1 MVFHWELVYQFADI
15 LLLILTA
22 ATLSMLLLNLDSVA
36 IKLQHYVKII
46 SASHLGF
53 LYLIFGLL
61 NVSMTKNCF
70 LYAMIWAGCCWMM
83 ACENDYEKIQ
93 DLQRKKL
100 TVDEVK
106 NVESYLSQAGNV
118 KAKLTAPF
126 MLRYY
131 DSVPRVEFPNKLH
144 VDFYNDS
151 MVTESYLDARRG
163 YYYEQQNR
171 VVLNDS
177 VVVIRINGDTLKT
190 QELYWDQNLHKL
202 FTKADVEIRQKTKT
216 IFGKGFESDEQLK
229 NFTIDSVKGV
239 LLVGDSKFVG
249 N

>member
-1 MVFHWELVYQFADI
+1 M
-15 LLLILTA
+15 
-22 ATLSMLLLNLDSVA
+22 
-36 IKLQHYVKII
+36 IKKC
-46 SASHLGF
+46 
-53 LYLIFGLL
+53 YL
-61 NVSMTKNCF
+61 CF
-70 LYAMIWAGCCWMM
+70 LITSGCFLFTS
-83 ACENDYEKIQ
+83 CENDYKVIQ

-100 TVDEVK
+100 SVDEVK
-106 NVESYLSQAGNV
+106 NVESYLSQAGHV

-131 DSVPRVEFPNKLH
+131 DSLPRVEFPNKLH

-151 MVTESYLDARRG
+151 LVTESYLDAKRG

-202 FTKADVEIRQKTKT
+202 YTTADVEIRQKTKT
-216 IFGKGFESDEQLK
+216 IFGKGFESDEQLR
-229 NFTIDSVKGV
+229 NFQIDSVKGV
-239 LLVGDSKFVG
+239 LLVGDSKFAG

>member
-1 MVFHWELVYQFADI
+1 MI
-15 LLLILTA
+15 
-22 ATLSMLLLNLDSVA
+22 N
-36 IKLQHYVKII
+36 
-46 SASHLGF
+46 
-53 LYLIFGLL
+53 
-61 NVSMTKNCF
+61 NCF
-70 LYAMIWAGCCWMM
+70 LYVAFIAGCCCLM
-83 ACENDYEKIQ
+83 ACENDYNVIQ

-100 TVDEVK
+100 SVDEVK
-106 NVESYLSQAGNV
+106 EVESYLSQAGVV

-131 DSVPRVEFPNKLH
+131 DSVPRVEFPRTLH

-151 MVTESYLDARRG
+151 LVMESYLNAKRG

-190 QELYWDQNLHKL
+190 QELYWDQNMHKL
-202 FTKADVEIRQKTKT
+202 FTDSDVEIRQKTKT
-216 IFGKGFESDEQLK
+216 IFGKGFQSDEQLR

-239 LLVGDSKFVG
+239 LLVGDSKFAG